1 MQALLLQAQSDQ
13 EDAKELILASHG
25 VKEALSNRVDELQ
38 LQVEQHIAEK
48 EEAENKCLLLTD
60 KIRFVEDQS
69 RRMANK
75 LKDELIG
82 KDKSILSLQK
92 GLRTQTILTRKQLAR
107 FEQQLSKVR
116 KSTRSKSESESSFS
130 GIDSLATSPDD
141 DCPDCIHLRAV
152 LEERDTLI
160 ESIQTE
166 LQETRFIHLGLYDE
180 IDRMKKEQAETVSQL
195 NQFRLEVESLRRDK
209 QYTEALL
216 NDANTKLRLAEKVY
230 PIELESGVES
240 ATMSR
245 PYGSFSWTNVPR
257 SNPVTVSGHS
267 PNVGDSHP
275 DSSHIISTQ
284 SCVSSMHNM
293 SASITSLRQTL
304 KSELFGTTPPSSAH
318 QHQPIP
324 SSRLS
329 HESAESS
336 MINHKSPSRFTAAL
350 REAQVQLALAFQTP
364 RRESL
369 SHAGQQRQEQIS
381 EETEVQEE
389 DVAPKHASTR
399 YSHHEDRH
407 SSNRSSPLVFELE
420 GDAEPSSNSLGSL
433 AHLI

>member
-25 VKEALSNRVDELQ
+25 VKEALSKRVDELQ
-38 LQVEQHIAEK
+38 LQVEQDIAEK
-48 EEAENKCLLLTD
+48 EESENKCLLLTD
-60 KIRFVEDQS
+60 KVRFVEDQS

-75 LKDELIG
+75 LKDELIE

-92 GLRTQTILTRKQLAR
+92 GLRTQTILTRKHLAR

-130 GIDSLATSPDD
+130 GIDSIATSPDD
-141 DCPDCIHLRAV
+141 DCPDCINLRAV

-180 IDRMKKEQAETVSQL
+180 IDRMKRQQAETVSQL
-195 NQFRLEVESLRRDK
+195 NQVRLEADSLRRDK

-216 NDANTKLRLAEKVY
+216 IDATTKLRLAEKVY
-230 PIELESGVES
+230 PIELESVVES
-240 ATMSR
+240 TMSR
-245 PYGSFSWTNVPR
+245 PYGSFSWNNVPR
-257 SNPVTVSGHS
+257 SNPVTVSGLS
-267 PNVGDSHP
+267 PEVGDSHP

-304 KSELFGTTPPSSAH
+304 KAELFGTTPPSVH
-318 QHQPIP
+318 QSIP
-324 SSRLS
+324 SSNRLG

-336 MINHKSPSRFTAAL
+336 TVNHKSPSRFSAAL

-364 RRESL
+364 RRESM
-369 SHAGQQRQEQIS
+369 SHAGLARQEQIS

-389 DVAPKHASTR
+389 DVAPKHSSIR
-399 YSHHEDRH
+399 YSYHEDRN

-420 GDAEPSSNSLGSL
+420 GDTDSSTNSL